1 MQLVK
6 LYQLYKTRQRRSQ
19 VAIRLYSIALLTTLL
34 QSNVQYKLLFLQIIV
49 YIKLYTIT
57 IASSILK

>member
-49 YIKLYTIT
+49 YIKLYTIS